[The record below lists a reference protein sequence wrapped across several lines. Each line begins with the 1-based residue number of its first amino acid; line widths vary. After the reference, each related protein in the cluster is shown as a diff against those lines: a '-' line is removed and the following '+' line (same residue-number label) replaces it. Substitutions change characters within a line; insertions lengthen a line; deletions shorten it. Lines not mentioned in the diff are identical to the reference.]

1 MLVAV
6 RKPRI
11 NVRVTGVGAQIV
23 VRCLRRIYDSVQ
35 VSHEDEAV
43 DITTT
48 AWWKKMQ
55 AVSHNGTVLWAYRD
69 NAGLTLDQLSKLSG
83 IAVSH
88 LSAMENGKRTIGVRS
103 ARKLAEALK
112 VDYRLFL

>member
-23 VRCLRRIYDSVQ
+23 VQCLRKIYDSVQ

-48 AWWKKMQ
+48 GWWKKMQ
-55 AVSHNGTVLWAYRD
+55 AEPHSGTALWAYRD
-69 NAGLTLDQLSKLSG
+69 NARLTLDQLSRLSG
-83 IAVSH
+83 IAVPH

-103 ARKLAEALK
+103 ARKLAAALK

>member
-11 NVRVTGVGAQIV
+11 NVRVTGVGARIV
-23 VRCLRRIYDSVQ
+23 VQCLRKIYGVVE
-35 VSHEDEAV
+35 VSQEEEAV

-48 AWWKKMQ
+48 AWWKRMQ
-55 AVSHNGTVLWAYRD
+55 AVSHKGTALWAYRD
-69 NAGLTLDQLSKLSG
+69 NAGHTLSQLSKLSG
-83 IAVSH
+83 IAVPH

-103 ARKLAEALK
+103 AKKLAEALK

>member
-11 NVRVTGVGAQIV
+11 RVSVNGVGAALLIRQIQKLYPSAHV
-23 VRCLRRIYDSVQ
+23 TP
-35 VSHEDEAV
+35 EKETV

-48 AWWKKMQ
+48 DWWKKMELS
-55 AVSHNGTVLWAYRD
+55 SHTGTVLWSYRD
-69 NAGLTLDQLSKLSG
+69 NAGLTLEQLSKRSG
-83 IAVSH
+83 IAKSH
-88 LSAMENGKRTIGVRS
+88 LSAMENGKRTIGPRT
-103 ARKLAEALK
+103 AKKLGTALG